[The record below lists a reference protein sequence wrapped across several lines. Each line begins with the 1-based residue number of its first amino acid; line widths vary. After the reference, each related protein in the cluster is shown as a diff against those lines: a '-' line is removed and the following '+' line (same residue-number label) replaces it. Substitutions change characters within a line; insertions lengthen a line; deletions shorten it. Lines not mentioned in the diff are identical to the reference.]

1 MSLSRILLPTP
12 GHHLHKRALPKAT
25 RWCSSS
31 LSSGAEKPSSSE
43 NTEAGKGQ
51 RAAAEE
57 SNNKYMEPAKGQNKV
72 GESWNSLKGIFSN
85 LKERMLGISRFQKQ
99 ITVKTIDS
107 VADRTISEV
116 IKTKSSPHDTEID
129 QPNNSIQMPKV
140 IRDSHS
146 CKENISTRL
155 KSDIIRERSSSELL
169 DATVLNQVEVHK
181 HLDGTE
187 LGEPKGIV
195 QVSGGVVC
203 SSENMAGSVVSNAR
217 KERAGPENVENNLT
231 NASLHRRGEK
241 SLSNL
246 GDFFASKHKE
256 KHVGPKNVE
265 HGVSGN
271 LVLSSETFMDSQNSE
286 KCVRATAASNV
297 SWKRSSKDMGQS
309 EVEPESDRKL
319 GEVMLDN
326 TGVLE
331 SETEYQSCVT
341 HQLPGEESKI
351 FQKDVTNGSTV
362 VGNGNHQLNKR
373 TWISDQTPSADTDVD
388 KMPASSNRSQ
398 EVGLANMFLRTMND
412 QKAGKIPSKK
422 NDTLASNGLLGI
434 LTEKNETTGEEDMGK
449 GFNINGLIGCI
460 KELPRELLITKPQ
473 DVAIPNKTDH
483 IIKRGGSVKKVTIP
497 ADSDKRDAKRR
508 ESSFRGRAMER
519 ETNTIDESEEQPCR
533 GIASLN
539 TDSVSKSD
547 SGDLKVSSR
556 KKSKLSPHIHLPT
569 SKEDLNKIPITF
581 SQKEGSTKNKVLVRF
596 LHKNVKDDVVVG
608 ALTDCGEI
616 VKVQLLSVSEG
627 SNFRDA
633 CVHFKT
639 RFGSQRALRKTDL
652 VIGNA
657 DVVVVATSLEDVLNK
672 VSIPNVIGDS
682 ELPVALIKNP
692 TRTVMIKHL
701 THDISSHHLKG
712 ALAFCGSGISSFFLG
727 SSSSVAFVEFETEDA
742 KETAIAACSINVE
755 GKQLSILRID
765 VPRTTVIRISNIGE
779 TVSKKRFK
787 SICKSHGQVKHMKG
801 RGRDIVDVHFMLG
814 EWPNMLTILNSLNGM
829 EVDGNRWLACPA
841 PVFPPEVLQVLWSR
855 PDERIHVI
863 SVLRRLLQN
872 TELISPE
879 ITFLANKYYKD
890 IL

>member
-1 MSLSRILLPTP
+1 MSLFRILLPKP

-31 LSSGAEKPSSSE
+31 LSSGPEKPSSSE
-43 NTEAGKGQ
+43 NSEAGKEQ

-57 SNNKYMEPAKGQNKV
+57 SNNKYTEPAKGQNKV

-99 ITVKTIDS
+99 ITVETIDY

-116 IKTKSSPHDTEID
+116 IKTKNSPHDTEID
-129 QPNNSIQMPKV
+129 QPNYSIQMPKV

-155 KSDIIRERSSSELL
+155 KSDIIRERSSSEVV
-169 DATVLNQVEVHK
+169 DATVFNQVDVH
-181 HLDGTE
+181 
-187 LGEPKGIV
+187 
-195 QVSGGVVC
+195 
-203 SSENMAGSVVSNAR
+203 MAGLVVSNAR

-231 NASLHRRGEK
+231 NASLHRGGK
-241 SLSNL
+241 NSLSNL
-246 GDFFASKHKE
+246 GDMFASKHKE
-256 KHVGPKNVE
+256 KNVGPKNVE

-297 SWKRSSKDMGQS
+297 TWKRSSKYMGQS
-309 EVEPESDRKL
+309 EVEPESDRQL

-331 SETEYQSCVT
+331 SETEYQSRVT
-341 HQLPGEESKI
+341 HQLPGEESRI

-388 KMPASSNRSQ
+388 KMPVSSNRSQ

-434 LTEKNETTGEEDMGK
+434 LTERNETTGEEDMGK

-473 DVAIPNKTDH
+473 DSAIPSKTDH

-497 ADSDKRDAKRR
+497 ADSHKHDAKRS

-547 SGDLKVSSR
+547 SSDLKVASQ
-556 KKSKLSPHIHLPT
+556 KKSKLSPKIHLPT

-581 SQKEGSTKNKVLVRF
+581 SQKEGSTESKVLVRF
-596 LHKNVKDDVVVG
+596 LHKNVKDDAVVN
-608 ALTDCGEI
+608 ALNDCGEI
-616 VKVQLLSVSEG
+616 VKIQLLSVSEG

-633 CVHFKT
+633 WVHFKT
-639 RFGSQRALRKTDL
+639 SNESQRALRKTDL
-652 VIGNA
+652 IIGNSE
-657 DVVVVATSLEDVLNK
+657 VVVVATSLEDVLNK

-701 THDISSHHLKG
+701 THDISLHHLKG

-765 VPRTTVIRISNIGE
+765 VPRTTVVRISNFGG
-779 TVSKKRFK
+779 TVSKKRFQT
-787 SICKSHGQVKHMKG
+787 ICNSHGQVKQRKD
-801 RGRDIVDVHFMLG
+801 RGRDIVDVHFKLA

-829 EVDGNRWLACPA
+829 EVDGNRWLARPA

>member
-1 MSLSRILLPTP
+1 MSPSRILLPKP

-31 LSSGAEKPSSSE
+31 LSGGPEKPTSSE
-43 NTEAGKGQ
+43 NSEAGKEQ

-57 SNNKYMEPAKGQNKV
+57 SNKKYMEPAKGQNKV
-72 GESWNSLKGIFSN
+72 GESWNSLKGICSN

-99 ITVKTIDS
+99 ITVESIDS

-116 IKTKSSPHDTEID
+116 IKTKNSPHDTEID
-129 QPNNSIQMPKV
+129 QPNYSIQMPKV

-155 KSDIIRERSSSELL
+155 KSDIIRERSSSEVVG
-169 DATVLNQVEVHK
+169 ATVFNQVDVH
-181 HLDGTE
+181 
-187 LGEPKGIV
+187 
-195 QVSGGVVC
+195 
-203 SSENMAGSVVSNAR
+203 MAGLVVSNAR

-231 NASLHRRGEK
+231 NASLHRRGK
-241 SLSNL
+241 NSLSNL
-246 GDFFASKHKE
+246 GDIFASKHKE

-297 SWKRSSKDMGQS
+297 TWKRYSKDVDQS
-309 EVEPESDRKL
+309 EVQPESDRQL

-341 HQLPGEESKI
+341 HQLPGEESRI

-362 VGNGNHQLNKR
+362 VGNGKHQLNKR

-434 LTEKNETTGEEDMGK
+434 LTERNETTGEEDMGK

-473 DVAIPNKTDH
+473 DGAIPDKTDH

-497 ADSDKRDAKRR
+497 ADSHKRDAKRR

-547 SGDLKVSSR
+547 SGDLKVASR
-556 KKSKLSPHIHLPT
+556 KKSKLSPQIHLPT
-569 SKEDLNKIPITF
+569 SKEDLNKIPIAC
-581 SQKEGSTKNKVLVRF
+581 SQKEGSTESKVLVRF
-596 LHKNVKDDVVVG
+596 LHKNVKDYVVG
-608 ALTDCGEI
+608 NALNDCGEI
-616 VKVQLLSVSEG
+616 VKIQLLSVSEG

-633 CVHFKT
+633 WVHFKT
-639 RFGSQRALRKTDL
+639 SDGSQKALRKTDL
-652 VIGNA
+652 VIGNS
-657 DVVVVATSLEDVLNK
+657 DVVVEATSLEDVLNK

-701 THDISSHHLKG
+701 THDISLHHLKG

-765 VPRTTVIRISNIGE
+765 VPRTTVIRISNFGG
-779 TVSKKRFK
+779 TVSKKKFQ
-787 SICKSHGQVKHMKG
+787 STCNSHGQVKQMKG
-801 RGRDIVDVHFMLG
+801 RGMDIVDVHFKLA

-829 EVDGNRWLACPA
+829 EVDGNRWLAQPA
-841 PVFPPEVLQVLWSR
+841 PVFPHEVLQVLWSR

>member
-43 NTEAGKGQ
+43 NSEAGKGQ

-57 SNNKYMEPAKGQNKV
+57 SNNKYTEPAKGQNKV

-99 ITVKTIDS
+99 ITVETIDS
-107 VADRTISEV
+107 VADR
-116 IKTKSSPHDTEID
+116 
-129 QPNNSIQMPKV
+129 QY
-140 IRDSHS
+140 
-146 CKENISTRL
+146 L
-155 KSDIIRERSSSELL
+155 RERSSSEVL

-203 SSENMAGSVVSNAR
+203 SSENMAGSVVSNGR

-231 NASLHRRGEK
+231 NASLHRRGKK

-246 GDFFASKHKE
+246 GDIFASKHKE

-297 SWKRSSKDMGQS
+297 TKRSSKDMGQS

-547 SGDLKVSSR
+547 SGNLKVSSR
-556 KKSKLSPHIHLPT
+556 KKSKLSPQIHLPT

-581 SQKEGSTKNKVLVRF
+581 SQKEGSTKSKVLVRF

-608 ALTDCGEI
+608 ALADCGEI

-639 RFGSQRALRKTDL
+639 RYGSQRALRKTDL
-652 VIGNA
+652 IIGNA
-657 DVVVVATSLEDVLNK
+657 DVVVEATSLEDVLNK
-672 VSIPNVIGDS
+672 VSIPNVI
-682 ELPVALIKNP
+682 
-692 TRTVMIKHL
+692 
-701 THDISSHHLKG
+701 G

-765 VPRTTVIRISNIGE
+765 VPRTTVIRISNFGE

-801 RGRDIVDVHFMLG
+801 RGRDIVDVHFMLA

-829 EVDGNRWLACPA
+829 EVDGNRWLAHPA

-890 IL
+890 IV